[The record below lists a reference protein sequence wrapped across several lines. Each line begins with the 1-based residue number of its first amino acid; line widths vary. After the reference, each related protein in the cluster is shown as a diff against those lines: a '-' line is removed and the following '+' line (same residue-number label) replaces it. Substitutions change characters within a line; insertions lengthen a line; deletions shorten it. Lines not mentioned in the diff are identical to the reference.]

1 MAYTTINKSTDYFN
15 TKLFTGTGSSN
26 AVTGVGFQ
34 PDLTWI
40 KNRSN
45 TDSHSLYDAV
55 RGVTKRLKSDSA
67 GAETTQ
73 SNGLTAFGTDGFTVG
88 DHSGVNGSGNA
99 IVSWN
104 WKANGAGSSNS
115 DGSLSS
121 TVSVNQTAG
130 FSIVTYTGSSS
141 ASTVGHGLNAVPKMI
156 ITKTRASGYEWAVYH
171 NAMGNEKHLLLDTN
185 GAMGDGEYWNDTT
198 PTSSVFSLGGQKIN
212 VNYSGQTY
220 VAYCFAEKTGY
231 SKFGSYVGNGNAD
244 GTFVYTGFKPAWV
257 LTKAADATYQWYI
270 FDNKR
275 PENSNPNNTRLFAE
289 ANNGESTSTNTLNF
303 LSNGF
308 QITASDAQING
319 DGTIIAYLAIAED
332 PAKYAQGAGVELGTE
347 KFLEKGAGETSYP
360 EDNFKT
366 VHWTGNGGF
375 QTIDDVGFKPGFVW
389 TQARSFGNYPQ
400 TFDSI
405 RGVTKEL
412 EPATTSG
419 EATNADSLTSF
430 TDNGFILGSSNKL
443 AFEASKKVSENTSH
457 YNPLYIYGGVGMG
470 KTHLLNST
478 GLALK
483 ETNKVMFISAE
494 RFMYQF
500 VKCIK
505 SNDMVK
511 FKEYFRNA
519 DVFLIDDIQFMN
531 GKEAMQE
538 EFFHTFNALLDKGSQ
553 IIISADRPPNKLNKI
568 QERIKSRFSGGL
580 VIDIQQP
587 DYDLRY
593 KIIKLK
599 TDELNKYYSG
609 QISISDE
616 IQKFISLELKNS
628 IRELVGA
635 LNRIVSF
642 SRIYNKVPN
651 LSETKIVLLSLIHI

>member
-1 MAYTTINKSTDYFN
+1 MKNK
-15 TKLFTGTGSSN
+15 
-26 AVTGVGFQ
+26 
-34 PDLTWI
+34 
-40 KNRSN
+40 
-45 TDSHSLYDAV
+45 
-55 RGVTKRLKSDSA
+55 
-67 GAETTQ
+67 
-73 SNGLTAFGTDGFTVG
+73 
-88 DHSGVNGSGNA
+88 
-99 IVSWN
+99 
-104 WKANGAGSSNS
+104 
-115 DGSLSS
+115 
-121 TVSVNQTAG
+121 
-130 FSIVTYTGSSS
+130 
-141 ASTVGHGLNAVPKMI
+141 
-156 ITKTRASGYEWAVYH
+156 
-171 NAMGNEKHLLLDTN
+171 
-185 GAMGDGEYWNDTT
+185 
-198 PTSSVFSLGGQKIN
+198 
-212 VNYSGQTY
+212 
-220 VAYCFAEKTGY
+220 
-231 SKFGSYVGNGNAD
+231 
-244 GTFVYTGFKPAWV
+244 
-257 LTKAADATYQWYI
+257 
-270 FDNKR
+270 
-275 PENSNPNNTRLFAE
+275 
-289 ANNGESTSTNTLNF
+289 NTLNKKEIQKVDWEKIQLEMKNKF
-303 LSNGF
+303 GKDIFESWLRK
-308 QITASDAQING
+308 IN
-319 DGTIIAYLAIAED
+319 
-332 PAKYAQGAGVELGTE
+332 
-347 KFLEKGAGETSYP
+347 F
-360 EDNFKT
+360 
-366 VHWTGNGGF
+366 
-375 QTIDDVGFKPGFVW
+375 
-389 TQARSFGNYPQ
+389 
-400 TFDSI
+400 
-405 RGVTKEL
+405 
-412 EPATTSG
+412 SG
-419 EATNADSLTSF
+419 EFNDYILLSVSTRFLRDWITSRYLDQILQIVKSHKNEINRIEISIADNDKEDINDNDKNIINSSSSNNNVSF
-430 TDNGFILGSSNKL
+430 IKDFFFQYNRIDPNKNFENFILGSSNKL
-443 AFEASKKVSENTSH
+443 AFEASKKVSENISH

-470 KTHLLNST
+470 KTHLLNSI

-616 IQKFISLELKNS
+616 IQKFISLEVKNS

-651 LSETKIVLLSLIHI
+651 LSETKIVLKDLLNMSENKVTVDTIQSLVCKFFKISKNEMLSSRRSRYLVRPRQTAIYLTKLLTSKSLPEIGREFSNRDHTTVIHSIKTIENLKKNDTELCANIDSLKNQILYNNSNEI